1 MAKKTNFTVTDKNGV
16 EHNYYRMTKVVGHK
30 LNDKGKEVPVRKS
43 FIGSCKSEA
52 EKKYQDYLEKKN
64 AGLET
69 KTQYF
74 GILADSWISE
84 FFVNDGSLKD
94 STKARYVAA
103 WNRTFKPKN
112 PNKVRSTK
120 AVEIYHLPMDSITA
134 KTLQSIYNEMA
145 KNGAPVSEIKTIHKI
160 MKKFYSYISLE
171 NLGRDVTAPL
181 KIPKEKVNAA
191 NKDITVWTDEE
202 INTILGSFDKADNRF
217 RHRFLIVLA
226 YYTGCRKSELLA
238 LTYDDI
244 TEDGVRITKT
254 LAEVS
259 DGLVN
264 GKMKTHVAATDPKT
278 KNSIRTI
285 PVDPVVM
292 EELKIH
298 KKWHKAEQLK
308 NGYRSNYI
316 FTTDSGEF
324 YNNKN
329 LDVAIFRYYK
339 KIGVEPKTMH
349 TYRHT
354 YASNLCKLG
363 APMKDVCELL
373 GHESI
378 ETTAKYYV
386 AAAKESKRNTV
397 LLLRKI
403 INE

>member
-1 MAKKTNFTVTDKNGV
+1 MAKKTNCVINGKP
-16 EHNYYRMTKVVGHK
+16 YYRLTKTIGRK
-30 LNDKGKEVPVRKS
+30 LVNGEEVAVRKS
-43 FIGSCKSEA
+43 FYGSCKADAEA
-52 EKKYQDYLEKKN
+52 KYQAYLDKKN
-64 AGLET
+64 AGIET

-74 GILADSWISE
+74 GVLADGWISE

-112 PNKVRSTK
+112 VKKARSK
-120 AVEIYHLPMDSITA
+120 QALEIYHSSLDTITA

-145 KNGAPVSEIKTIHKI
+145 KNGVPVSEIKTIHKI
-160 MKKFYSYISLE
+160 MKKFYRYIE
-171 NLGRDVTAPL
+171 YEGLGRDVTGPL
-181 KIPKEKVNAA
+181 TIPKEKVNAA
-191 NKDITVWTDEE
+191 DSEIRVWTDEE
-202 INTILGSFDKADNRF
+202 IKTILNNFDKADNRF

-264 GKMKTHVAATDPKT
+264 GKMKTHLAVTDPKT
-278 KNSIRTI
+278 RKSVRTI
-285 PVDPVVM
+285 PVDPVVL
-292 EELKIH
+292 EELKLH

-354 YASNLCKLG
+354 YASNLCRFG
-363 APMKDVCELL
+363 VPIQTACVLL
-373 GHESI
+373 GHDSI
-378 ETTAKYYV
+378 ETTARFYV
-386 AAAKESKRNTV
+386 NVAEDSKRNAAM
-397 LLLRKI
+397 LLRKAV
-403 INE
+403 EA